1 MVSAWV
7 LSANHDPALNPDE
20 PERFLLDRPARRHLS
35 FGHGVHYCL
44 GAPLARIEA
53 AAAVR
58 AVVRRFARLTVL
70 APVEFHPLPTLS
82 IRRLVLA
89 GRAHGA

>member
-1 MVSAWV
+1 M
-7 LSANHDPALNPDE
+7 
-20 PERFLLDRPARRHLS
+20 
-35 FGHGVHYCL
+35 HYCL